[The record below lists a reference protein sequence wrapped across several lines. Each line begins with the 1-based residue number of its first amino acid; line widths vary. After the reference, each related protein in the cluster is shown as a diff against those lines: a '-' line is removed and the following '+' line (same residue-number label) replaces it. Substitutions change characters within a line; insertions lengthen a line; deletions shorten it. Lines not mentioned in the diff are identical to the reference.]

1 MLARDFFAAGLNKEA
16 WREMGE
22 WIADGRMKYRES
34 IVNGFENLPAALCGM
49 MKGSNIGKQVVSV
62 E

>member
-1 MLARDFFAAGLNKEA
+1 
-16 WREMGE
+16 MGE